1 MASSLNATTLAYP
14 NPAADSILFIS
25 TQNWRENKRSHLKLP
40 PMTSASGRP
49 VLVTSL
55 LYGELIGKLPKPFL
69 IVSEKYVYVR
79 MYHVL

>member
-14 NPAADSILFIS
+14 DPAADRVRFLS

-40 PMTSASGRP
+40 LMTSASGRP

-69 IVSEKYVYVR
+69 IVSEKC
-79 MYHVL
+79 MYAHVLH